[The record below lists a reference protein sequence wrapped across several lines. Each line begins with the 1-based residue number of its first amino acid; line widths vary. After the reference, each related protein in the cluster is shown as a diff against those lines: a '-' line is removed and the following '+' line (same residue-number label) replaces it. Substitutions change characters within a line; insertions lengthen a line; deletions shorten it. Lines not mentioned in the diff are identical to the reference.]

1 MTAARSSSIGVT
13 QAATKG
19 NAVAAKASIHNG
31 TMSTFPVR
39 GCRFFVAALALLALA
54 LAAPLAG
61 TAEATTVLYQTDAQ
75 LVALSDRVLHGR
87 VLDVRTEFGPDG
99 QTIYTI
105 ARLAVLE
112 DLTGVDESIIEV
124 RELGGT
130 IGTQRLWIPGATTY
144 TPGDQLLVCLKQRA
158 GMWRSVAKSF
168 SAFHVESAA
177 TGDAMILRRDVTNL
191 DVIAAPV
198 QGPDVRTLD
207 DFRRIVAGVKGTQ
220 SVKPAQRAGVASADT
235 PVMLAFTLLGP
246 MRWNKADTGGTVVWY
261 RNSAASAP
269 PTISNIDSV
278 VPVAMQAWTAPT
290 DASITLSYSGA
301 RTIGTDTPYCAPS
314 APGVGVI
321 TFEDPTDEI
330 DAPVIAMG
338 GGCSDGSNTVVN
350 GTSFAGFVRAF
361 VVFNNASDIDPSVLT
376 PTNFLRVITHEVG
389 HGVGMG
395 HTNAPGA
402 PVVTN
407 PQSNLMYA
415 SCCYSTQPI
424 PPAIG
429 PDDHAGIVF
438 IYPVSTGPG
447 GGGGDPTLTDTDG
460 DGLPDAWEIQYGLNP
475 NDATGVN
482 GASGDPD
489 GDLVTNLQEYQQGTH
504 PRGFVK
510 RYLAEGVVN
519 DFFDTQ
525 LALLNPGDVAAN
537 VLVRLQTEAGTEKPY
552 YIKIPAHTRSTV
564 NTATLRTLVTGSFA
578 TLMESDQVV
587 VLDRTVTWGGGYG
600 SSAETAVDAPAPK
613 WYLAEGATGGPFDV
627 FYLLQNPNTT
637 AVSAQVTYLRPG
649 GAVPLI
655 KSYNVPAKGRLTIW
669 VDDEG
674 FPDNQTGAKLLASS
688 DVSGIVEVKGCPA
701 IVATPNCP
709 IIVERSMYLSRDGQ
723 PFAAG
728 HDAAG
733 VTQPNAHWF
742 LAEGATGNFFD
753 MYVLIENPN
762 LAAAT
767 VHVSYLLTS
776 GAPLTKDY
784 TVPGN
789 SRFTIF
795 VNDEELPAGSG
806 QHPLQGVTLSTTLE
820 ADQPIVVERAMWWPS
835 GNWYEAHDVAGST
848 ENTGTKW
855 AFAEG
860 EQGGSFN
867 THTYVLIANI
877 DDSAATV
884 TVKAMLEDGTVL
896 SASAVTLAAKSRSTV
911 EIANGP
917 TTFTGVNGKRFGVV
931 VESVNGQHI
940 VVERSM
946 YSDYAGQFWAAG
958 TAALG
963 SCLVCVDT
971 TPATSH

>member
-1 MTAARSSSIGVT
+1 VRIV
-13 QAATKG
+13 
-19 NAVAAKASIHNG
+19 
-31 TMSTFPVR
+31 STFPV
-39 GCRFFVAALALLALA
+39 GCCRFFVGAIVLLALA
-54 LAAPLAG
+54 LAGPFAG
-61 TAEATTVLYQTDAQ
+61 TAAATTILYQTDAQ

-99 QTIYTI
+99 QTIYTV

-112 DLTGVDESIIEV
+112 DLTGINESIVEV

-130 IGTQRLWIPGATTY
+130 IGDKRLWIPGATTY
-144 TPGDQLLVCLKQRA
+144 TPGDQLLLCLKQHA
-158 GMWRSVAKSF
+158 GTWRTVAKSF
-168 SAFHVESAA
+168 SAFHVESAP
-177 TGDAMILRRDVTNL
+177 TGDAVILRRDVTNL
-191 DVIAAPV
+191 DVIAAPM

-220 SVKPAQRAGVASADT
+220 SVKPAQAADVAGA

-261 RNSAASAP
+261 RNPAASAP
-269 PTISNIDSV
+269 PTITNIYDLI
-278 VPVAMQAWTAPT
+278 PVAMHAWTDPT
-290 DASITLSYSGA
+290 DASITLSYSGS
-301 RTIGTDTPYCAPS
+301 RPIGSDSPYCAAS
-314 APGVGVI
+314 APGVGLI

-338 GGCSDGSNTVVN
+338 GGCSDGSSTVVN
-350 GTSFAGFVRAF
+350 GTSFGGFVRAF
-361 VVFNNASDIDPSVLT
+361 VVFNNAAEINPSVLT
-376 PTNFLRVITHEVG
+376 GTNFLRVITHEVG
-389 HGVGMG
+389 HGIGMG

-402 PVVTN
+402 PVVSD

-415 SCCYSTQPI
+415 SCCYSTQPV

-429 PDDHAGIVF
+429 TDDHAGLVF
-438 IYPVSTGPG
+438 IYPVSGGPTTPPP
-447 GGGGDPTLTDTDG
+447 PTDLDN
-460 DGLPDAWEIQYGLNP
+460 DGLPDAWETQFGLNP
-475 NDATGVN
+475 NVATGDD
-482 GASGDPD
+482 GPGGDPD
-489 GDLVTNLQEYQQGTH
+489 HDGVTNLQEYQQGTH

-525 LALLNPGDVAAN
+525 LALLNPGDLAAK
-537 VLVRLQTEAGTEKPY
+537 VLVRLQTDTGTEKPLF
-552 YIKIPAHTRSTV
+552 INVPAHTRSTV
-564 NTATLRTLVTGSFA
+564 TSATLRTLVAGSFA
-578 TLMESDQVV
+578 TLVESDQMV

-627 FYLLQNPNTT
+627 FYLLQNPNAT
-637 AVSAQVTYLRPG
+637 AVTAQVTYLRPG
-649 GAVPLI
+649 GAAPLV

-669 VDDEG
+669 VDDEK
-674 FPDNQTGAKLLASS
+674 FPDDQTGTKLLASS
-688 DVSGIVEVKGCPA
+688 DVSGIIEVKGCPTA
-701 IVATPNCP
+701 VTVPTCP
-709 IIVERSMYLSRDGQ
+709 IIVERSMYLSRAGQ

-733 VTQPNAHWF
+733 VTQPSTNWF
-742 LAEGATGNFFD
+742 LAEGATGSFFD

-762 LAAAT
+762 PATAT

-784 TVPGN
+784 VVPGN

-806 QHPLQGVTLSTTLE
+806 LHPLRGATLSTTL
-820 ADQPIVVERAMWWPS
+820 ASDQPIVVERAMWWPS

-848 ENTGTKW
+848 ENNGTKW
-855 AFAEG
+855 GFAEG

-867 THTYVLIANI
+867 THTFVLIANI
-877 DDSAATV
+877 DDTDASV
-884 TVKAMLEDGTVL
+884 SVKAMLEDGTVQ
-896 SASAVTLAAKSRSTV
+896 SSTIAVPAKSRSTV

-917 TTFTGVNGKRFGVV
+917 TTFASVNGKRFGVV
-931 VESVNGQHI
+931 VESLNGQHI

-946 YSDYAGQFWAAG
+946 YSDFAGQFWAAG

-963 SCLVCVDT
+963 ACLQCVAT